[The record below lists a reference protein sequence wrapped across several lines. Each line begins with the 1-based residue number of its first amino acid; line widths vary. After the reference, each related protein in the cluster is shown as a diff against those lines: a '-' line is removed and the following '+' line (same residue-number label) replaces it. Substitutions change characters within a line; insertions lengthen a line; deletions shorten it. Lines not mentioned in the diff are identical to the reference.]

1 MEIQNFSQKNTKSR
15 DHLEDM
21 AIDGRIIL
29 KQILKEQ
36 VAMKRFWFMK
46 MSVGKVS
53 GILRIM

>member
-15 DHLEDM
+15 GHLEDM
-21 AIDGRIIL
+21 AIDGRILLI
-29 KQILKEQ
+29 QILKEQ